1 MLIYTI
7 ISSFKKIFE
16 YILTEKEKWNIVNT
30 TYGTVSTQGEISSNA
45 QPNGCALKKE
55 MCGTGSTNN
64 VTTAQVVQRKGVL

>member
-30 TYGTVSTQGEISSNA
+30 TYGTVST
-45 QPNGCALKKE
+45 
-55 MCGTGSTNN
+55 
-64 VTTAQVVQRKGVL
+64 